1 MNRSRLIFVFSCIG
15 LLVAVGS
22 AVWSALPNK
31 TQPPQFTPATN
42 PYEHGIFANGIV
54 ESDLGSGENINIYP
68 EVPGRVVR
76 VRVREG
82 DRVKAGAALVELDD
96 TVQRAAAEQQKQQAN
111 AAEALLREL
120 KAMPRPEALAVV
132 QAQVTLADAA
142 RKTAGDQ
149 FDKLRRSHEAEP
161 RSISQDALDNA
172 ANALHAADASLQV
185 ARRQYE
191 LTRAGAWAYD
201 IDNQQLQYAALSQ
214 AYEASRALLDRYTL
228 RATADG
234 VVLAVNAAEGS
245 YVSTQG
251 AYDSYTQAFKPLLVM
266 GTPQDYLAVRC
277 YIDEILVDRLPPP
290 GRIRAE
296 MTVRGTSQKIPL
308 EFVRVQPYVSP
319 KIQLADQRQE
329 RVDLRVLPVV
339 FRFRRPGA
347 LRIYPG
353 QLVDVYVGE
362 K

>member
-1 MNRSRLIFVFSCIG
+1 MNRSRLIFAFACLG
-15 LLVAVGS
+15 LAVALGS
-22 AVWSALPNK
+22 ATWSALPKK
-31 TQPPQFTPATN
+31 TLPPQFTPATN

-54 ESDLGSGENINIYP
+54 ESDLGSGENVNLYP

-76 VRVREG
+76 VLVREG
-82 DRVKAGAALVELDD
+82 DRVKAGAALVQLDD
-96 TVQRAAAEQQKQQAN
+96 AVQRAAAEQQNQQAR
-111 AAEALLREL
+111 AAEAALREL
-120 KAMPRPEALAVV
+120 KAMPRPETLAVTKAQVALAE
-132 QAQVTLADAA
+132 AA
-142 RKTAGDQ
+142 RKTAADQ
-149 FDKLRRSHEAEP
+149 YDKQRRSHEAEP
-161 RSISQDALDNA
+161 RSVSQDTLDNA
-172 ANALHAADASLQV
+172 ANALHAAEASLQV

-201 IDNQQLQYAALSQ
+201 IENQQSQYQALSQ
-214 AYEASRALLDRYTL
+214 AYAASRALLDKYTL
-228 RATADG
+228 RASSDG

-245 YVSTQG
+245 YVSAQG
-251 AYDSYTQAFKPLLVM
+251 AYDSYTQGFKPVLVM

-290 GRIRAE
+290 ERIRAE
-296 MTVRGTSQKIPL
+296 MTVRGTSVKIPL

-339 FRFRRPGA
+339 FRFRNTGGA
-347 LRIYPG
+347 HIYPG